1 MIRFPSRSSLQ
12 VPRSLRVSALALLF
26 GALPVAAQDPD
37 APFLRLDQ
45 TSRFAIQSM
54 IDSARTAGLPSG
66 ALRSLALEGIVKTRA
81 DGRRVVAAVR
91 DQFARFRTV
100 QTVLGNAGD
109 EEIVAAAA
117 VLKAGAAWQLPY
129 VQRLELPE
137 GAELEPDDAML
148 KAGAKPTQ
156 LEIFRERHGGRA
168 DLEALTVWTDL
179 ISRGVPGEDAFSA
192 IGKLWRDGADD
203 VTFHRLWN
211 DVQADISQGLN
222 PGAALQNRIR
232 EAPGRAP
239 PKPTQPE
246 RPQENQRS
254 R

>member
-91 DQFARFRTV
+91 EQFARFRTV

-117 VLKAGAAWQLPY
+117 V
-129 VQRLELPE
+129 
-137 GAELEPDDAML
+137 L

>member
-117 VLKAGAAWQLPY
+117 VLKAGA
-129 VQRLELPE
+129 
-137 GAELEPDDAML
+137 
-148 KAGAKPTQ
+148 KPTQ
-156 LEIFRERHGGRA
+156 LEIFRERHAPHREV
-168 DLEALTVWTDL
+168 EALTVWTDL